1 MTNYVARRLFQT
13 LLTLLAL
20 SFITYV
26 LMGWMPGDP
35 LDIACAANPKCTMEN
50 LDQMKQNLGLD
61 RPIHERYA
69 TWAWNFARGELGYS
83 RIYRR
88 PVAEI
93 LLPRLWNSIVLGTFV
108 MVFSLLVA
116 IPIGVY
122 SSLHPNTKLDYGVNL
137 AAFSGISAPSFWLG
151 LMFIILFSVKL
162 RWLPAGGTETIGIA
176 DEGSIPMLLDRLK
189 YLVLPVASLS
199 CMTIASWVRYTRASM
214 LETLRFDFI
223 RTARAKGL
231 SPSRVIVRHALRNAL
246 LPIVTVVA
254 MSAPM
259 IVSGAIITE
268 TVFAYQGIGKLMYD
282 SIMGN
287 DFNVAMCSF
296 VISCF
301 MVLIMNLAADL
312 AYAYLDPRITYK

>member
-1 MTNYVARRLFQT
+1 MTSYIVRRLFQT
-13 LLTLLAL
+13 IVVLILL

-35 LDIACAANPKCTMEN
+35 LDIACAANPHCTTEN
-50 LDQMKQNLGLD
+50 LEQMKANLGLD
-61 RPIHERYA
+61 RPVYQRYA
-69 TWAWNFARGELGYS
+69 DWAWNFVQGELGYS
-83 RIYRR
+83 RTYRR
-88 PVAEI
+88 PVTEI
-93 LLPRLWNSIVLGTFV
+93 LLPRLWNTVVLGFLV
-108 MVFSLLVA
+108 IVVSLIIA
-116 IPIGVY
+116 IPIGIY

-151 LMFIILFSVKL
+151 LMLMIVFSVKL

-176 DEGSIPMLLDRLK
+176 AEGVIPVLLDRAK

-199 CMTIASWVRYTRASM
+199 ALTIASWVRYTRASM
-214 LETLRFDFI
+214 LEALRFDFI

-231 SPSRVIVRHALRNAL
+231 PERQVIVRHAFRNAL

-254 MSAPM
+254 MSVPM
-259 IVSGAIITE
+259 IVSGAVITE

-282 SIMGN
+282 SIIGN

-301 MVLIMNLAADL
+301 MVLVMNLVADI
-312 AYAYLDPRITYK
+312 AYAYLDPRISYQ

>member
-1 MTNYVARRLFQT
+1 M
-13 LLTLLAL
+13 
-20 SFITYV
+20 
-26 LMGWMPGDP
+26 LMGLMPGDP
-35 LDIACAANPKCTMEN
+35 LDIARAANPECTAEN
-50 LDQMKQNLGLD
+50 LDQMKRNLGLD
-61 RPIHERYA
+61 RPVYQRYA
-69 TWAWNFARGELGYS
+69 QWAWNFVQGELGYS
-83 RIYRR
+83 RTYHR
-88 PVAEI
+88 PVTEI
-93 LLPRLWNSIVLGTFV
+93 LLPRLWNSVVLGIFV

-122 SSLHPNTKLDYGVNL
+122 SSLHPNTKLDYGINL

-162 RWLPAGGTETIGIA
+162 RWLPAGGTETIGAAA
-176 DEGSIPMLLDRLK
+176 DGTLSMILDRAK

-231 SPSRVIVRHALRNAL
+231 PPHRVVIHHALRNAL

-254 MSAPM
+254 MSVPM

-296 VISCF
+296 VISSF
-301 MVLIMNLAADL
+301 MVLIMNLVADL
-312 AYAYLDPRITYK
+312 AYAYLDPRITYE